1 MIGQGTCISEVAF
14 ACGYQSVSGFSM
26 AFARHVGCPPSLLRP
41 KATTQRPCRTLIV
54 KGACGFDC
62 RRGLVRSEG
71 LEPPRCYSL
80 PPQGSA
86 STSSATSA
94 NVGRPLLRGRING
107 ADVTNR
113 PLGDKSCRLPKFTVF
128 TPAFCLLSA
137 CQAISAASA

>member
-94 NVGRPLLRGRING
+94 NVGRPRVG
-107 ADVTNR
+107 AGSTA
-113 PLGDKSCRLPKFTVF
+113 PM
-128 TPAFCLLSA
+128 
-137 CQAISAASA
+137 